1 MRTHPMPLMLLAFI
15 IVACDSFGPNDVA
28 LSLTTDKASYQLA
41 EEAILVTVVN
51 ESAAPVY
58 VGACLW
64 PERRVGDGWVALAES
79 ELPDYTCQLVLYEVR
94 SGTST
99 TIASILPA
107 LPSGT
112 YRLRLYDVQLEL
124 DGDELV
130 SGEFVTN
137 PFFAEP
143 APGVPPG

>member
-1 MRTHPMPLMLLAFI
+1 MSCVPPPAYSLDASMRTHPMPLMLLAFI

-51 ESAAPVY
+51 ESPAPVY

-79 ELPDYTCQLVLYEVR
+79 ELSDVVVE
-94 SGTST
+94 
-99 TIASILPA
+99 TI
-107 LPSGT
+107 G
-112 YRLRLYDVQLEL
+112 
-124 DGDELV
+124 
-130 SGEFVTN
+130 
-137 PFFAEP
+137 AEE
-143 APGVPPG
+143 AQEIRKQESRAA